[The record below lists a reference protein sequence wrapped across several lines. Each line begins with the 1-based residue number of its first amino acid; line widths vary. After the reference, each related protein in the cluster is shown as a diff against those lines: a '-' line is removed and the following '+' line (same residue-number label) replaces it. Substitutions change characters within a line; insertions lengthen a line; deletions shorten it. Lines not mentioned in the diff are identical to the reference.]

1 MKSLLILPAYNEE
14 GKIGDVARSAKNYV
28 SQVLVVDDCS
38 EDGTRG
44 EVAKSGV
51 EIISHKKNQ
60 GVGAAIKTGIRYAIE
75 RDYEIILIMAGDAQ
89 DDPKEIPKFLEK
101 MKNGFDFIQGSRYV
115 NEDSKNYP
123 KFRLITT
130 KMFTLFISLYTGKG
144 ITDASNGYRAL
155 SRRFALTLDLNN
167 DGMDRYE
174 FETYLLLKALRNSNY
189 TEVSV
194 KKYYNAKKGYS
205 KMKPVISWFQMFK
218 PIVIDFFVH
227 KMGRK
232 A

>member
-101 MKNGFDFIQGSRYV
+101 M
-115 NEDSKNYP
+115 
-123 KFRLITT
+123 
-130 KMFTLFISLYTGKG
+130 
-144 ITDASNGYRAL
+144 
-155 SRRFALTLDLNN
+155 
-167 DGMDRYE
+167 
-174 FETYLLLKALRNSNY
+174 
-189 TEVSV
+189 
-194 KKYYNAKKGYS
+194 
-205 KMKPVISWFQMFK
+205 
-218 PIVIDFFVH
+218 
-227 KMGRK
+227 
-232 A
+232 